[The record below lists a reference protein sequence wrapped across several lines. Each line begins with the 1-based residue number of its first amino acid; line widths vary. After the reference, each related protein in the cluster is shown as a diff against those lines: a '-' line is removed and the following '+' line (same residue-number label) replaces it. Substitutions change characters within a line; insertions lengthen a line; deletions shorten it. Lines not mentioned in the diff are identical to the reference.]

1 MSALFDFRGFLVVLI
16 LTICTSAYIK
26 AKFPSILSVRT
37 GFRGIWWKFAR
48 IGERLS
54 LLISLACLGMAVSLL
69 LY

>member
-16 LTICTSAYIK
+16 LTICTSTYIK

-37 GFRGIWWKFAR
+37 GFRGIWWKCAR
-48 IGERLS
+48 VGERLS
-54 LLISLACLGMAVSLL
+54 PVISLACLGMAVSLL